1 MEKWKEVVDSN
12 TGRTYYFNE
21 DTLEVSWQKPG
32 ASTSNEEDDPWLEVT
47 DPKSGRTYFYNT
59 KTKETAWSK
68 PKEENVKISNNDEEE
83 PKSIS
88 EEENTKTMAK
98 ELHALDDRLEEE
110 KSKASRLTET
120 FVEDSIHVMSDKAK
134 MKLTVNDT
142 EMANLETKLEKDE
155 KKVEEDKKEVETL
168 AKEIHLDEHLVE
180 DRAKEIVLK
189 DRFQEDASREVVD
202 ALKLVTARTEEERS
216 RVREK
221 LEQDKKRVQDDK
233 ETAERLSREISETEK
248 ERIEIE
254 KEVAQQQQQH
264 KQHKKS
270 SSSAIEMSDMRSTT
284 QEDEKNNNIFSGKSS
299 TTSTGMKSIS
309 FRGKSPYGSTAV
321 REELPYHYPIQSST
335 SSVTTTNVFV
345 YESVIEFKF
354 LALASAFALLFLV
367 VRSTVSFPL
376 IRFELNH
383 TQQHR
388 YSIDA

>member
-32 ASTSNEEDDPWLEVT
+32 ASASNEEDDPWLEVT

-68 PKEENVKISNNDEEE
+68 PEKESVKSSNNDEEE

-88 EEENTKTMAK
+88 EEENTKTK

-189 DRFQEDASREVVD
+189 DRFEEDASREVVD
-202 ALKLVTARTEEERS
+202 ALKLATAHTEQERS
-216 RVREK
+216 RAREK
-221 LEQDKKRVQDDK
+221 LEQDKKRVQDDE

-248 ERIEIE
+248 ERIEIS
-254 KEVAQQQQQH
+254 KEVAQQQQQQH

-270 SSSAIEMSDMRSTT
+270 SSSVIEMSDMRSTT
-284 QEDEKNNNIFSGKSS
+284 TQGDEKSNNIYSGTS
-299 TTSTGMKSIS
+299 STGMKSIS

-321 REELPYHYPIQSST
+321 REELPYHYPIASST
-335 SSVTTTNVFV
+335 SSSVTTTNVFV

-367 VRSTVSFPL
+367 VRFFHSFM
-376 IRFELNH
+376 
-383 TQQHR
+383 
-388 YSIDA
+388 

>member
-1 MEKWKEVVDSN
+1 MEKWKEAVDSN

-32 ASTSNEEDDPWLEVT
+32 AASTSNGEDDPWLEVT

-68 PKEENVKISNNDEEE
+68 PAKENVKSSNNDEED

-88 EEENTKTMAK
+88 EEENTKTK

-248 ERIEIE
+248 ERIEIS
-254 KEVAQQQQQH
+254 KEVAQQQQQQH

-321 REELPYHYPIQSST
+321 REELPYHYPIASST
-335 SSVTTTNVFV
+335 SSSVTTTNVFV

-367 VRSTVSFPL
+367 VRFFHSFM
-376 IRFELNH
+376 
-383 TQQHR
+383 
-388 YSIDA
+388 

>member
-32 ASTSNEEDDPWLEVT
+32 ASASNEEDDPWLEVT

-68 PKEENVKISNNDEEE
+68 PAKENVKSSNNDEED

-88 EEENTKTMAK
+88 EEENTKTK
-98 ELHALDDRLEEE
+98 ELHALDHRLEEE

-189 DRFQEDASREVVD
+189 DRFEEDASREVVD
-202 ALKLVTARTEEERS
+202 ALKLATAHTEQERS
-216 RVREK
+216 RAREK
-221 LEQDKKRVQDDK
+221 LEQDKKRVQDDE

-248 ERIEIE
+248 ERIEIS
-254 KEVAQQQQQH
+254 KEVAQQQQQQH

-367 VRSTVSFPL
+367 VRFFHSFV
-376 IRFELNH
+376 
-383 TQQHR
+383 
-388 YSIDA
+388 

>member
-1 MEKWKEVVDSN
+1 MEKWKEAVDSN

-32 ASTSNEEDDPWLEVT
+32 AASTSNGEDDPWLEVT
-47 DPKSGRTYFYNT
+47 DPNSGRTYFYNT
-59 KTKETAWSK
+59 KTKETAWTK
-68 PKEENVKISNNDEEE
+68 PVREDENTKISNNDEED

-88 EEENTKTMAK
+88 EEENTNTMTK
-98 ELHALDDRLEEE
+98 KLHQLDDRLEEE
-110 KSKASRLTET
+110 KSKVSRLTET

-189 DRFQEDASREVVD
+189 DRFEEDASREVVD
-202 ALKLVTARTEEERS
+202 ALKLATAHTEQERS
-216 RVREK
+216 RAREK
-221 LEQDKKRVQDDK
+221 LEQDKKRVQDDE

-248 ERIEIE
+248 ERIEIS
-254 KEVAQQQQQH
+254 KEVAQQQQQQQH

-270 SSSAIEMSDMRSTT
+270 SSSVIEMSDMRSTT
-284 QEDEKNNNIFSGKSS
+284 TQGDEKSNNIYSGTS
-299 TTSTGMKSIS
+299 STGMKSIS

-321 REELPYHYPIQSST
+321 REELPYHYPIASST
-335 SSVTTTNVFV
+335 SSSVTTTNVFV

-367 VRSTVSFPL
+367 VR
-376 IRFELNH
+376 IYGR
-383 TQQHR
+383 R
-388 YSIDA
+388 R

>member
-32 ASTSNEEDDPWLEVT
+32 ASASNEEDDPWLEVT

-68 PKEENVKISNNDEEE
+68 PAKENVKSSNNDEED

-88 EEENTKTMAK
+88 EEENTKTK

-216 RVREK
+216 RVRGV
-221 LEQDKKRVQDDK
+221 R
-233 ETAERLSREISETEK
+233 AR
-248 ERIEIE
+248 
-254 KEVAQQQQQH
+254 
-264 KQHKKS
+264 
-270 SSSAIEMSDMRSTT
+270 SA
-284 QEDEKNNNIFSGKSS
+284 
-299 TTSTGMKSIS
+299 
-309 FRGKSPYGSTAV
+309 
-321 REELPYHYPIQSST
+321 
-335 SSVTTTNVFV
+335 
-345 YESVIEFKF
+345 
-354 LALASAFALLFLV
+354 
-367 VRSTVSFPL
+367 
-376 IRFELNH
+376 RF
-383 TQQHR
+383 
-388 YSIDA
+388 